1 MITVEEMEKAARH
14 QVCVTLK
21 NGMVSKGYC
30 TEYLWPEPGEDEH
43 HNITV
48 NEGGVLY
55 EINDYE
61 IESIEILD

>member
-1 MITVEEMEKAARH
+1 MVTIEEMKKAARH
-14 QVCVTLK
+14 QVRVTLTS
-21 NGMVSKGYC
+21 GIISEGFC